1 MERDQ
6 QNTPRGYNNQRGGA
20 YQGMT
25 ACLFKHLHS
34 EYLLC

>member
-25 ACLFKHLHS
+25 ACLLII
-34 EYLLC
+34 C